1 MHIPFLLSDLSQI
14 EKRLGSFS
22 SDPDT
27 YLKEFKNLTSLM
39 TRSGMI
45 FTFYSTLPS
54 SQKRKNES
62 GKLLRL
68 MPMKYI
74 KLMTLSL

>member
-1 MHIPFLLSDLSQI
+1 
-14 EKRLGSFS
+14 
-22 SDPDT
+22 
-27 YLKEFKNLTSLM
+27 M

>member
-1 MHIPFLLSDLSQI
+1 
-14 EKRLGSFS
+14 
-22 SDPDT
+22 
-27 YLKEFKNLTSLM
+27 
-39 TRSGMI
+39 MI